1 MAVLSV
7 VIRKK
12 IVGMSYSSV
21 YIRISHNSKTAYI
34 KTKHKAN
41 FKSVDGLNVTAYN
54 LLKLIQPTVDAY
66 YGILANVDTSEMT
79 VTEVK
84 ELLISHSADVSFSD
98 YFDLFVEEMYK
109 DGRDNQ
115 AENYINAF
123 NSLKKFYFK
132 ESDIKKLFGRNINFI
147 DLKTKLIE
155 DWIYSLRHTNRAKQ
169 HYPTCIRAVFNA
181 GLKHFNDYDTGDMRI
196 KNNPFLKVKIPSAT
210 TPQKKSVDIEIINK
224 ILNAETFS
232 RREELAKDIAKMIF
246 YLAGINVADLYTL
259 EKSNYQDFY
268 LKYNR
273 HKTKSTREDK
283 SYFEIFV
290 VPEIRPLFEKYK
302 GNEKL
307 FIFGEQ
313 YREGD
318 NFTKAV
324 NIGLASICKALK
336 VPAVTSYTFRHS
348 WATIAQ
354 NDCKAST
361 EDVAFALNHAS
372 AHRVTESYIKKDFS
386 PIDKLNRKVIR
397 QLKTIKENRQ

>member
-232 RREELAKDIAKMIF
+232 RREELAKDISKMIF
-246 YLAGINVADLYTL
+246 Y
-259 EKSNYQDFY
+259 
-268 LKYNR
+268 
-273 HKTKSTREDK
+273 
-283 SYFEIFV
+283 
-290 VPEIRPLFEKYK
+290 
-302 GNEKL
+302 
-307 FIFGEQ
+307 
-313 YREGD
+313 
-318 NFTKAV
+318 
-324 NIGLASICKALK
+324 
-336 VPAVTSYTFRHS
+336 
-348 WATIAQ
+348 
-354 NDCKAST
+354 
-361 EDVAFALNHAS
+361 
-372 AHRVTESYIKKDFS
+372 
-386 PIDKLNRKVIR
+386 
-397 QLKTIKENRQ
+397 